1 MALIVGTNTLDT
13 PRIWHPMVSFC
24 WDLITPG
31 TSSLVEQ
38 EHTTAL
44 HSIPSLMW
52 WLWRPAF
59 FLSAFLRKDGLTLE
73 NTKLRIHFNH
83 WILCFII
90 FKHNSSLLL
99 QYYFYIAFIFKCPSF
114 LEALRK
120 RKGFRYYIFLN
131 IRYYIF
137 LEHTNVIRKNNC
149 DVWMYLP
156 FAIFHFKLKFQYLIF
171 LQFLVCCRKYRS
183 NFIF

>member
-59 FLSAFLRKDGLTLE
+59 FRSAFLRKDGPTLE
-73 NTKLRIHFNH
+73 NMKLRIHFNH

-90 FKHNSSLLL
+90 FKRNSSLLL
-99 QYYFYIAFIFKCPSF
+99 QYYFLHCIYILMSFISWGSEKEKVIQILYLFKYKI
-114 LEALRK
+114 L
-120 RKGFRYYIFLN
+120 YISSA
-131 IRYYIF
+131 YQ
-137 LEHTNVIRKNNC
+137 C
-149 DVWMYLP
+149 D
-156 FAIFHFKLKFQYLIF
+156 
-171 LQFLVCCRKYRS
+171 
-183 NFIF
+183 

>member
-1 MALIVGTNTLDT
+1 MAQVCSDIFTKLTTLLNKENFHKLCVCILWELQITPFWELNMALRVGTNTLET

-38 EHTTAL
+38 EHTTAS

-52 WLWRPAF
+52 RLWRLAF
-59 FLSAFLRKDGLTLE
+59 FGSAFLHEDGPTLE

-99 QYYFYIAFIFKCPSF
+99 QYYLLHCIYI
-114 LEALRK
+114 
-120 RKGFRYYIFLN
+120 
-131 IRYYIF
+131 
-137 LEHTNVIRKNNC
+137 
-149 DVWMYLP
+149 
-156 FAIFHFKLKFQYLIF
+156 
-171 LQFLVCCRKYRS
+171 
-183 NFIF
+183 